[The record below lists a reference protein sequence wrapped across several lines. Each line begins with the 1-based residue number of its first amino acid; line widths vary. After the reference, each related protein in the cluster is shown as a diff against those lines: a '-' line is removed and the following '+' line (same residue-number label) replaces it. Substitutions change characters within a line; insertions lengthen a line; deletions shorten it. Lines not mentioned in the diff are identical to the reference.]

1 MSLFQY
7 QLNKCGKD
15 ITLMDRDVSVDGV
28 DLDENFS
35 NETTVKA
42 LVKTKRG
49 KAIFDGSNVEKE
61 ITHEIRIDY
70 ISTVTAETWV
80 KFKSRNLDIIDIVS
94 CKEDDKVLI
103 LSCNE
108 RGHNSLPVNN
118 A

>member
-7 QLNKCGKD
+7 QLNKCGQD
-15 ITLMDRDVSVDGV
+15 ITLMDRDVGVTGV

-35 NETTVKA
+35 NETIIKA
-42 LVKTKRG
+42 IVKTKRG

-61 ITHEIRIDY
+61 ITHEIRIAY
-70 ISTVTAETWV
+70 IATVTAETWI
-80 KFKSRNLDIIDIVS
+80 KFKDRNLDIIDIVN
-94 CKEDDKVLI
+94 CAEKDAILI
-103 LSCNE
+103 LRCNE

>member
-1 MSLFQY
+1 LFQY
-7 QLNKCGKD
+7 QLNKCGQN

-35 NETTVKA
+35 NETIIKA
-42 LVKTKRG
+42 IVKTKRG

-61 ITHEIRIDY
+61 ITHEIRIAY
-70 ISTVTAETWV
+70 IATVTAETWI
-80 KFKSRNLDIIDIVS
+80 KFKDRNLDIIDIVN
-94 CKEDDKVLI
+94 CAEKDAILI
-103 LSCNE
+103 LRCNE

>member
-15 ITLMDRDVSVDGV
+15 ITLMDRDVGVTGV
-28 DLDENFS
+28 DLNENFS
-35 NETTVKA
+35 NDNVVKA

-49 KAIFDGSNVEKE
+49 KSIFDGANVEKE
-61 ITHEIRIDY
+61 ITHEIRIAY
-70 ISTVTAETWV
+70 ISTVTAETWI
-80 KFKSRNLDIIDIVS
+80 KFKSRNLDIIDIVN
-94 CKEDDKVLI
+94 CKEDDAVLI
-103 LSCNE
+103 LFCNE